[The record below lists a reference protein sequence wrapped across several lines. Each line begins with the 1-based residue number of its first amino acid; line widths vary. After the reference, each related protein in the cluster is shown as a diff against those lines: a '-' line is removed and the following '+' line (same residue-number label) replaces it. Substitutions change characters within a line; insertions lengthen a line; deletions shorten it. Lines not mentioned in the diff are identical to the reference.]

1 MTEAAR
7 PRLWNDGVSPEDS
20 FGGWLRRQREVRE
33 ISLREIAEASKI
45 SIRYL
50 EALEQDR
57 FELLPAAVFAK
68 GFLREYAKYVGLDAD
83 EVINYY
89 LAARGKDEDRTEA
102 APEPEEERESTS
114 NAGRWVLALVAGA
127 VLVFLLIAAVSN
139 YLKRA
144 STGGEQQQPSIAAPA
159 VEVEVPGDPGEPV
172 AEEPSV
178 PLELTLDFTQS
189 CWVEAWVD
197 GERSVSELRIQGES
211 LTLEAR
217 EEILLTLGNVAGAS
231 LELNGTPIEATA
243 GDGDQ
248 MRFDLQALSGAE
260 ENAG

>member
-1 MTEAAR
+1 VTEAAR

-89 LAARGKDEDRTEA
+89 LAARGKDEDRTETA
-102 APEPEEERESTS
+102 DEPEQERETTS
-114 NAGRWVLALVAGA
+114 NAGRWVLALIAGA

-144 STGGEQQQPSIAAPA
+144 STGGEQQPSIAAPA
-159 VEVEVPGDPGEPV
+159 VEVEVPADPSEPV
-172 AEEPSV
+172 AEETSA

-243 GDGDQ
+243 GDGGQ
-248 MRFDLQALSGAE
+248 MRFDLGSLSGAE